1 MSEPAFRLATAA
13 DSELLLQFMREY
25 YAYDGHAFDENPA
38 RTALLAF
45 LREPLYGLAW
55 IVLDGD
61 TPVGYIVLTFGYS
74 LEYLGRDAFV
84 DEFYLR
90 DTYRGRGWGR
100 KTLELVERE
109 ARAREVRAL
118 HLEVVRKNTAASAF
132 YRRAGFVDHDHH
144 LMSKWIES
152 RFSKP
157 GKRN

>member
-1 MSEPAFRLATAA
+1 MNEPAFRLATAA

-25 YAYDGHAFDENPA
+25 YAYDGHGFDERLA
-38 RTALLAF
+38 RTALMAF
-45 LREPLYGLAW
+45 LREPQYGWAW

-61 TPVGYIVLTFGYS
+61 SPVGYVVLTFGYS

-90 DTYRGRGWGR
+90 DAYRGRGWGR
-100 KTLELVERE
+100 KTLEFVEQE
-109 ARAREVRAL
+109 ARAQEVRAL

-144 LMSKWIES
+144 LMSKWIEP
-152 RFSKP
+152 RFDKP

>member
-1 MSEPAFRLATAA
+1 MNEPAFRLATAA

-25 YAYDGHAFDENPA
+25 YAYDGHAFDENRA

-45 LREPLYGLAW
+45 LREPLYGFAW

-61 TPVGYIVLTFGYS
+61 SPVGYVVLTFGYS

-90 DTYRGRGWGR
+90 DAYRGRGWGR
-100 KTLELVERE
+100 KTLEFVEQE
-109 ARAREVRAL
+109 ARAREIRAL
-118 HLEVVRKNTAASAF
+118 HLEVVRKNTAAGAF

-144 LMSKWIES
+144 LMSKWIEP
-152 RFSKP
+152 RFDKP
-157 GKRN
+157 GKPV